1 MLSTEEPTKGDTSN
15 GAGPGHSA
23 ASQDSIDAEGSV
35 ERIDTVIIG
44 SGFSGLAMAQ
54 RMKKAGLGDF
64 IVLEKA
70 ASVGGTWRENTYPGC
85 ACDVPSHVYSFSFA
99 LNPEWTSTFSHQPE
113 IKAYIER
120 TADEHGLTPHVR
132 FGVELTSAEW
142 DPGEQRWNLET
153 STGPISA
160 RVLIASSGPL
170 HEPKL
175 PDVRGIETFEGEA
188 FHSAKWDH
196 SVDLK
201 GKRVAVVGT
210 GASSIQFVPKIQPEV
225 EQMYVF
231 QRTAPW
237 IVPRTD
243 RPITSAE
250 RFLFRHVPGAQRA
263 MRTAV
268 YWAREGFA
276 IPMLRAK
283 LSKITRRL
291 ATKHIASQVS
301 DPELRRKVT
310 PDYAPGCKRILI
322 SNTYYPAIQKPNG
335 ELVTDGIVE
344 VRPHS
349 VVTASGEELAVDTII
364 FGTGFHVTD
373 LPIATKIRDGEGVSI
388 AEHAG
393 GSPQA
398 FRGSTFPGFPN
409 LFLLLGPNTG
419 LGHMSVVFMA
429 EAQADYVTGAL
440 RRMRSEGI
448 AAVEVRRE
456 AWAAYNEKI
465 QRDLEGTVWNDGGC
479 ASWYMDANGR
489 NTTLWPDFAFRF
501 RQGLREFDIGAYD
514 CLPYR
519 AATPTAGGREAVAA

>member
-1 MLSTEEPTKGDTSN
+1 M
-15 GAGPGHSA
+15 
-23 ASQDSIDAEGSV
+23 

-64 IVLEKA
+64 AVLEKG

-99 LNPEWTSTFSHQPE
+99 LNPEWTSTFSRQPE
-113 IKAYIER
+113 IEAYIQR

-132 FGVELTSAEW
+132 FGVELTEASW
-142 DPGEQRWNLET
+142 DPAEQRWNLET
-153 STGPISA
+153 SSGPISA

-175 PDVRGIETFEGEA
+175 PDVEGIETFEGEA

-196 SVDLK
+196 SVDLAGRK
-201 GKRVAVVGT
+201 VAVVGT
-210 GASSIQFVPKIQPEV
+210 GASSIQFVPRIQPEV

-243 RPITSAE
+243 RPITKAE

-268 YWAREGFA
+268 YWARETFA
-276 IPMLRAK
+276 IPMLRAR
-283 LSKITRRL
+283 LSTATRRL
-291 ATKHIASQVS
+291 ATKHIARQVR

-322 SNTYYPAIQKPNG
+322 SNDYYPALQQSNC

-349 VVTASGEELAVDTII
+349 VVTASGEELEVDTII

-373 LPIATKIRDGEGVSI
+373 LPIAERVLDGEGVSI
-388 AEHAG
+388 AARAE

-398 FRGSTFPGFPN
+398 FRGTSFPGYPN
-409 LFLLLGPNTG
+409 LFMLLGPNTG

-429 EAQADYVTGAL
+429 EAQADYIASAL

-448 AAVEVRRE
+448 ASLEVREQAWRE
-456 AWAAYNEKI
+456 YNDGV
-465 QRDLEGTVWNDGGC
+465 QRNLEGTVWNEGGC
-479 ASWYMDANGR
+479 ASWYTDANGR

-501 RQGLREFDIGAYD
+501 RQSLRSFDIGSYEARHYT
-514 CLPYR
+514 
-519 AATPTAGGREAVAA
+519 AAPQAAPAPVAERVAVAA